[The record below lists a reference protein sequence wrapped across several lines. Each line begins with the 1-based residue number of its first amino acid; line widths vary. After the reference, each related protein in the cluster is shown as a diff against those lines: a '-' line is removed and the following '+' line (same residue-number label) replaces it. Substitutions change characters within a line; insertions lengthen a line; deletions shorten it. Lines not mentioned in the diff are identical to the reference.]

1 MRYSGHI
8 MSSRRN
14 DPFNNPFCQVQSELK
29 DQQEKW
35 HSQEREAEVAQE
47 RKAELA
53 RESEAEVAPE
63 PVDEVR
69 FFSNAM
75 AGVKPLNTDD
85 RVVPSRPHREPR
97 PVEDADMEATAAL
110 ADLVAGHGDFD
121 ISYTVEYVEGV
132 ANGVDRR
139 LLKRLRQ
146 GDFAQQG
153 HLDLHGFTRN
163 EARAAV
169 EEFLSESRVGR
180 KRCVLLVHGRGLNS
194 PDRVP
199 VLKNALVKWLTRS
212 DLDRHIL
219 AFTTARPMDGGSGAL
234 YVLLRK

>member
-1 MRYSGHI
+1 
-8 MSSRRN
+8 MSARRN
-14 DPFNNPFCQVQSELK
+14 DPFNNPFCQAQSQLK

-35 HSQEREAEVAQE
+35 HNQQREAEVAREREAEVARE
-47 RKAELA
+47 R
-53 RESEAEVAPE
+53 EAEVARE
-63 PVDEVR
+63 PVDEAR

-75 AGVKPLNTDD
+75 AGVEPLKTDD
-85 RVVPSRPHREPR
+85 RVVPSSRPHREPR
-97 PVEDADMEATAAL
+97 PVEDADVEAYAAL

-153 HLDLHGFTRN
+153 HLDLHGFTRS
-163 EARAAV
+163 EARTAV

-212 DLDRHIL
+212 VLARHIL